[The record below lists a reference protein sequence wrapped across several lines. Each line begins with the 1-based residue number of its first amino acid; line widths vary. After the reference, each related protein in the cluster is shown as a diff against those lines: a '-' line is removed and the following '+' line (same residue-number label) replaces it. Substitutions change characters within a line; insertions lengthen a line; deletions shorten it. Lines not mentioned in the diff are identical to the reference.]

1 MSFVLTPNHDS
12 SRSGTVHGLLLITL
26 LSVDQTVNRP
36 DKENKLKQT
45 SSCARRPHHI
55 LWKTTLPA
63 DDKKENWLKSY
74 LFPGMSARKAFEPQE
89 ENWKLL
95 PMPLA
100 QSHRGCLRE
109 CVILRPE
116 PSMRLAASRSHGS
129 RPRCRGVKVTRS
141 LTFFSKHRS
150 KKVIFTWHAW
160 NTNRL
165 KSNLPNTMKI
175 TPFTENVCRIDYSKF
190 QCCIFITF

>member
-1 MSFVLTPNHDS
+1 MPEDHRIAYEKQHCQQMT
-12 SRSGTVHGLLLITL
+12 
-26 LSVDQTVNRP
+26 
-36 DKENKLKQT
+36 KKKLVEK
-45 SSCARRPHHI
+45 
-55 LWKTTLPA
+55 LPFPRNVSQESIWA
-63 DDKKENWLKSY
+63 TRWL
-74 LFPGMSARKAFEPQE
+74 

-165 KSNLPNTMKI
+165 KSYLPNTMKI

-190 QCCIFITF
+190 QCCIFITFWEILI